1 MSKFT
6 CKLQYTVVYNKKLKP
21 FIEVYYFRLF
31 SSDVFFYIHL
41 HTCMC
46 APYASMNKFTCSE
59 HSVRKKTR
67 ITGKQLK
74 KKQTLALFF

>member
-31 SSDVFFYIHL
+31 SSDVFF
-41 HTCMC
+41 
-46 APYASMNKFTCSE
+46 FTYMYVCSI
-59 HSVRKKTR
+59 R
-67 ITGKQLK
+67 INEQVYVFW
-74 KKQTLALFF
+74 ALCT